1 MADTT
6 LTYATDVL
14 GKIIEKTERPLWW
27 HDRGLSY
34 TASGYGCIPT
44 RRMVRF
50 ANAPKRWRRVWVMQ
64 YSNVGTAY
72 VKERTKANPG
82 RVLIVRESDLP
93 LS

>member
-1 MADTT
+1 MADTP

-14 GKIIEKTERPLWW
+14 GKIVEMKDRLLWW
-27 HDRGLSY
+27 QEQGRSY
-34 TASGYGCIPT
+34 TASGYGNIPT
-44 RRMVRF
+44 RRVVRF
-50 ANAPKRWRRVWVMQ
+50 ANAPKVWRRIWVMQ